1 MIKLDRRDFLAGA
14 GAGFLSALGGPATA
28 ALDEADMLFAAACRF
43 DEGDYG
49 AVLFS
54 ERGRIIRQVRLPGR
68 GHDVVFDRDGR
79 RTVAFARRPGNFALC
94 FSDDARE
101 KPVPFTSPAG
111 RHFYGHGAFSG
122 DGRLL
127 YATENDY
134 AEARGVIGIYDATG
148 SFNRIG
154 EFDSHGVGPHELL
167 MMPDGATLAVCNGGI
182 ETHPDYGR
190 AKLNI
195 DRMKPSLVFIDSRDG
210 RLIERHEVP
219 ADLHQLS
226 IRHMQVRRDGCIF
239 FGGQYEGP
247 ETDLPPLI
255 GRAVL
260 GERFELFDFGEE
272 DRRPFRNYIGSVAVS
287 RDGSRFAV
295 SSPRGN
301 VVAVLDAASGRIL
314 EHWPLHDGC
323 GLAAGHAGFI
333 ATSGDGMAG
342 PLGDMRREPVL
353 FDNHIARADNA

>member
-1 MIKLDRRDFLAGA
+1 MLKLDRREFLAGA
-14 GAGFLSALGGPATA
+14 GAGFLSALGGPAAA
-28 ALDEADMLFAAACRF
+28 ALDDADMLFASACRF
-43 DEGDYG
+43 EEGDYG
-49 AVLFS
+49 AVIFS
-54 ERGRIIRQVRLPGR
+54 ERGEIIRQVRLPDR
-68 GHDVVFDRDGR
+68 GHDVVFDRAGR
-79 RTVAFARRPGNFALC
+79 RAVAFARRPGNFALC
-94 FSDDARE
+94 FSADSRE
-101 KPVPFTSPAG
+101 TPVAFASKAG

-127 YATENDY
+127 YATENDFSQ
-134 AEARGVIGIYDATG
+134 ARGVIGIYDATG
-148 SFNRIG
+148 GFNRVG

-167 MMPDGATLAVCNGGI
+167 MMPDGHTLAICNGGI

-210 RLIERHEVP
+210 RLIESHELP
-219 ADLHQLS
+219 TDLHQLS
-226 IRHMQVRRDGCIF
+226 IRHMQVRPDGCIF

-247 ETDLPPLI
+247 EIDMPPLI
-255 GRAVL
+255 GRAVM
-260 GERFELFDFGEE
+260 GERFELFDIADD

-301 VVAVLDAASGRIL
+301 IVAVLDAASGRIL
-314 EHWPLHDGC
+314 ERWPLHDGC
-323 GLAAGHAGFI
+323 GLAADRNGFM

-342 PLGDMRREPVL
+342 TLGDMAQEKVF